1 MPAQKR
7 SSADKIAKD
16 NNKKQKKEPT
26 PQELM
31 LMMQTLMA
39 SLPPQRP
46 LEAPAVAL
54 AVDPVAVPVAVPV
67 VAQNNEVPAQP
78 ARAVT
83 RSRRAKAA
91 NPVVAPDV
99 NPQQNDDNKAKQDEA
114 KFAEQL
120 MKQAKAIFEVV
131 AWVLLVVARWTFDN
145 VIRPNLVTIICV
157 VLMYVYMN
165 RIFTQVNNN
174 RHVNAESMITH
185 VNDEFDIIG
194 E

>member
-16 NNKKQKKEPT
+16 NKKQKKEPT

-39 SLPPQRP
+39 SLPPQRA
-46 LEAPAVAL
+46 LEAPAVAP
-54 AVDPVAVPVAVPV
+54 AVAPVAVPVVVPVAVPV
-67 VAQNNEVPAQP
+67 EAPMPSRVT
-78 ARAVT
+78 T
-83 RSRRAKAA
+83 RSRRVKAA

-131 AWVLLVVARWTFDN
+131 VWVLLVVARWTFDN